1 MAKTR
6 TLDFAHCAKQ
16 TQEWHRRYKISI
28 LLSWPGHSRH
38 ESCWILLG
46 AHEVWVNKE
55 QANYHRRGQR
65 SHAAILERFDGRIP
79 SQSLRQC
86 HAGCKGW
93 SKRKAE
99 QPSTDAWL
107 WYESSAII
115 FHALQANRLLL
126 YDSASFLFFGIVVI
140 RSYLILHHQ
149 SPTETKIPYQY
160 LDISS
165 QQILNKY
172 FLTIKRVS
180 IS

>member
-1 MAKTR
+1 MKAYSKSFNFFF
-6 TLDFAHCAKQ
+6 LFLIFDHGKVV
-16 TQEWHRRYKISI
+16 K
-28 LLSWPGHSRH
+28 
-38 ESCWILLG
+38 
-46 AHEVWVNKE
+46 VNKE
-55 QANYHRRGQR
+55 PGSKKSCSKSEMVWWPNTFAV
-65 SHAAILERFDGRIP
+65 SM
-79 SQSLRQC
+79 RQC

-99 QPSTDAWL
+99 QQSTDMWL